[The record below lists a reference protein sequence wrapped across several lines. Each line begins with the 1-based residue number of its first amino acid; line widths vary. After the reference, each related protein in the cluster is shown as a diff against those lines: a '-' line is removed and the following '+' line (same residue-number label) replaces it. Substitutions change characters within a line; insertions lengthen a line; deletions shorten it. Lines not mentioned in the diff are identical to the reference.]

1 MHFYHHQEVSDSVR
15 HMTVVKY
22 VSKRSVMKSH
32 ALYYSRPSCS
42 CSTVASLTK
51 LDFGQV
57 SAVTISASS
66 GHLWIG
72 SDKGLYMSTITSTSI
87 NVPVKITAVDGPVYS
102 IAWRSPLGVSM
113 VSKDNIPNER
123 KWYGCDLLK
132 VCTAELV
139 SKLTEED
146 GLRLPCAMMRTNFIA
161 NSSAQLHIDTSSTY
175 TTSGKHTGNSTLLEM
190 WDRQLSSS
198 HPPYSLSH
206 KPPTEADL
214 FGLLAVGDGW
224 KLHFFDGRQWWFEW
238 ASVWRDGLGG
248 VVDGPVTSL
257 VFVPTG
263 QLFIGNN
270 VSLSRLNVN
279 YTFDRLGPL
288 QGLPTG
294 NITSLTFLATTT
306 LYPDPFLGKRQDDEL
321 GTVVIATE
329 QGLVIFDVGS
339 SKFIAYFFGRRW
351 LPGNFVSMITPVSK
365 DTVVAISDGG
375 WAVLKA
381 EDWTLRQKAQHYQGI
396 LPRHTRPPGEDTP
409 AANHPTPHQHQ

>member
-1 MHFYHHQEVSDSVR
+1 MSDSVR

-32 ALYYSRPSCS
+32 ALYYSRSSCS

-214 FGLLAVGDGW
+214 FGP
-224 KLHFFDGRQWWFEW
+224 
-238 ASVWRDGLGG
+238 S
-248 VVDGPVTSL
+248 
-257 VFVPTG
+257 
-263 QLFIGNN
+263 
-270 VSLSRLNVN
+270 
-279 YTFDRLGPL
+279 
-288 QGLPTG
+288 
-294 NITSLTFLATTT
+294 
-306 LYPDPFLGKRQDDEL
+306 
-321 GTVVIATE
+321 
-329 QGLVIFDVGS
+329 GS
-339 SKFIAYFFGRRW
+339 G
-351 LPGNFVSMITPVSK
+351 
-365 DTVVAISDGG
+365 
-375 WAVLKA
+375 
-381 EDWTLRQKAQHYQGI
+381 
-396 LPRHTRPPGEDTP
+396 
-409 AANHPTPHQHQ
+409 